1 MLISICPHN
10 LEIDE
15 GEAYVETRMREIGIM
30 IDVITSDFVQHVD
43 EEVQHIY
50 EEDTEPSHFT
60 HRVIVA
66 NIPTLEKFFEAV
78 ATFERDGYVDIESY
92 GNDYEKWEYQG
103 VELVDKSHEKYYR
116 LPCLNVEVRG
126 SVYY

>member
-1 MLISICPHN
+1 MLISICPYN
-10 LEIDE
+10 LEVDE

-30 IDVITSDFVQHVD
+30 VSVITSDFI
-43 EEVQHIY
+43 QHID
-50 EEDTEPSHFT
+50 EDDTELSHFT

-78 ATFERDGYVDIESY
+78 ATFEHDGHVDIESY
-92 GNDYEKWEYQG
+92 SNDYEKWEYQG
-103 VELVDKSHEKYYR
+103 IELLDKSHKKYYR

-126 SVYY
+126 GVYY

>member
-15 GEAYVETRMREIGIM
+15 GEAYVETRMWEIGIM
-30 IDVITSDFVQHVD
+30 VSAITSDFI
-43 EEVQHIY
+43 QHIG
-50 EEDTEPSHFT
+50 EDDTESSHFT

-78 ATFERDGYVDIESY
+78 AAFEHDGWVDIERC
-92 GNDYEKWEYQG
+92 NTDYEKWGHQG
-103 VELVDKSHEKYYR
+103 IELVDKSHEKYYR
-116 LPCLNVEVRG
+116 SPCLNVEVRG
-126 SVYY
+126 GVYY

>member
-1 MLISICPHN
+1 MLISICPYN
-10 LEIDE
+10 LEVDE

-30 IDVITSDFVQHVD
+30 VNVITSDFI
-43 EEVQHIY
+43 QHID
-50 EEDTEPSHFT
+50 EDDTEPSHFA

-78 ATFERDGYVDIESY
+78 ATFEHDGYVDIESY
-92 GNDYEKWEYQG
+92 DTNYEKWEYQG
-103 VELVDKSHEKYYR
+103 IELVDKSHEKYYR

-126 SVYY
+126 GVYY

>member
-1 MLISICPHN
+1 MLISICPYN
-10 LEIDE
+10 LEVDE

-30 IDVITSDFVQHVD
+30 VNVITSDFI
-43 EEVQHIY
+43 QHID
-50 EEDTEPSHFT
+50 EDDTEPSHFA

-78 ATFERDGYVDIESY
+78 ATFECDGYVDIESC
-92 GNDYEKWEYQG
+92 GTDYEKWEYQG
-103 VELVDKSHEKYYR
+103 IELVDKSHEKYYR

-126 SVYY
+126 GVYY

>member
-1 MLISICPHN
+1 MLISICPYN
-10 LEIDE
+10 LEVDE

-30 IDVITSDFVQHVD
+30 VNVITSDFI
-43 EEVQHIY
+43 QHID
-50 EEDTEPSHFT
+50 EDNTEPSHFT

-92 GNDYEKWEYQG
+92 GTDYEKWEYQG
-103 VELVDKSHEKYYR
+103 IKLVDKSHEKYYR

-126 SVYY
+126 GVYY

>member
-15 GEAYVETRMREIGIM
+15 GEAYVETRMWEIGIM
-30 IDVITSDFVQHVD
+30 MVSVITSDFI
-43 EEVQHIY
+43 QHID
-50 EEDTEPSHFT
+50 EDDTEPSHFT

-78 ATFERDGYVDIESY
+78 ATFECDGYVDIESY
-92 GNDYEKWEYQG
+92 GNDYEKWGYQG
-103 VELVDKSHEKYYR
+103 VELVDKSHEKYYH
-116 LPCLNVEVRG
+116 LPCLNVEVRR
-126 SVYY
+126 SVYC

>member
-1 MLISICPHN
+1 MLISICPYN
-10 LEIDE
+10 LEVDE

-30 IDVITSDFVQHVD
+30 VSVITSDFI
-43 EEVQHIY
+43 QHID
-50 EEDTEPSHFT
+50 EDDTEPSHFT

-78 ATFERDGYVDIESY
+78 ATFEYDGYVDIESC
-92 GNDYEKWEYQG
+92 GTDYEKWEYQG
-103 VELVDKSHEKYYR
+103 IELVDKSHEKYYR

-126 SVYY
+126 GVYY

>member
-1 MLISICPHN
+1 MLISIYPYN
-10 LEIDE
+10 LEVDE
-15 GEAYVETRMREIGIM
+15 GEVYVETRMREIGIM
-30 IDVITSDFVQHVD
+30 VSVITSNFI
-43 EEVQHIY
+43 QHID
-50 EEDTEPSHFT
+50 EDDTEPSHFT

-92 GNDYEKWEYQG
+92 GTDYEKWEYQG

-126 SVYY
+126 GVYY

>member
-15 GEAYVETRMREIGIM
+15 GEAYVENRMWEIGIM
-30 IDVITSDFVQHVD
+30 MVSVITSDFI
-43 EEVQHIY
+43 QHID

-92 GNDYEKWEYQG
+92 GNDYEKWGYQG
-103 VELVDKSHEKYYR
+103 VELVDKSHEKYYH
-116 LPCLNVEVRG
+116 LPCLNVEVREG
-126 SVYY
+126 VYY

>member
-1 MLISICPHN
+1 MLISICPYN
-10 LEIDE
+10 LEVDE

-30 IDVITSDFVQHVD
+30 VSVITSDFI
-43 EEVQHIY
+43 QHID
-50 EEDTEPSHFT
+50 EDDTEPSHFT

-92 GNDYEKWEYQG
+92 DTNYEKWEYQG
-103 VELVDKSHEKYYR
+103 IELVDKSHEKYYR

-126 SVYY
+126 GVYY

>member
-1 MLISICPHN
+1 MLISICPYN
-10 LEIDE
+10 LEVDE

-30 IDVITSDFVQHVD
+30 VDVITSDFI
-43 EEVQHIY
+43 QHID
-50 EEDTEPSHFT
+50 EDDTEPSHFT

-92 GNDYEKWEYQG
+92 GTDYEKWEYQG
-103 VELVDKSHEKYYR
+103 IELVDKSHEKYYR

-126 SVYY
+126 GVYY

>member
-1 MLISICPHN
+1 MLISICPYN
-10 LEIDE
+10 LEADE
-15 GEAYVETRMREIGIM
+15 GAAYVETRMREIGIM
-30 IDVITSDFVQHVD
+30 VSVITSNFIQHTD
-43 EEVQHIY
+43 ED
-50 EEDTEPSHFT
+50 DTEPSHFT

-92 GNDYEKWEYQG
+92 GTDYEKWEYQG
-103 VELVDKSHEKYYR
+103 IELVDKSHEKYYR

-126 SVYY
+126 GVYY

>member
-1 MLISICPHN
+1 MLISICPYN

-30 IDVITSDFVQHVD
+30 VSVIASDFIQHSD
-43 EEVQHIY
+43 KD
-50 EEDTEPSHFT
+50 DTEPSHFT
-60 HRVIVA
+60 HRVIAA

-92 GNDYEKWEYQG
+92 DTNYEKWESQG
-103 VELVDKSHEKYYR
+103 IELVDKSHEKYYR

-126 SVYY
+126 GVYY

>member
-1 MLISICPHN
+1 MLISICPDN

-30 IDVITSDFVQHVD
+30 VDVITSDFIQHSD
-43 EEVQHIY
+43 ED
-50 EEDTEPSHFT
+50 DTEPSHFT

-103 VELVDKSHEKYYR
+103 IELVDKSHEKYYH

-126 SVYY
+126 GVYY

>member
-1 MLISICPHN
+1 MLISICPYN
-10 LEIDE
+10 LEVDE
-15 GEAYVETRMREIGIM
+15 GEAYVKTRMREIGIM
-30 IDVITSDFVQHVD
+30 VNVITSDFI
-43 EEVQHIY
+43 QHID
-50 EEDTEPSHFT
+50 EDDTEPSHFT

-92 GNDYEKWEYQG
+92 GVDYEKWEYQG
-103 VELVDKSHEKYYR
+103 IELVDKSHEKYYR

-126 SVYY
+126 GVYY

>member
-1 MLISICPHN
+1 MLISICPYN
-10 LEIDE
+10 LEVDE

-30 IDVITSDFVQHVD
+30 VNVITSDFI
-43 EEVQHIY
+43 QHID

-78 ATFERDGYVDIESY
+78 ATFERDGYVDIESC
-92 GNDYEKWEYQG
+92 GTDYEKWEYQG
-103 VELVDKSHEKYYR
+103 IELVDKSHEKYYR
-116 LPCLNVEVRG
+116 LPCLNIEVRG
-126 SVYY
+126 GVYY

>member
-1 MLISICPHN
+1 MLISICPYN
-10 LEIDE
+10 LETDE

-30 IDVITSDFVQHVD
+30 VNVITSDFI
-43 EEVQHIY
+43 QHID
-50 EEDTEPSHFT
+50 EDDTEPSHFT

-92 GNDYEKWEYQG
+92 GTDYEKWRYQG
-103 VELVDKSHEKYYR
+103 IELLNKSHKKYYR

-126 SVYY
+126 GVYY

>member
-1 MLISICPHN
+1 MLISICPYN
-10 LEIDE
+10 LEADE

-30 IDVITSDFVQHVD
+30 VSVIISDFI
-43 EEVQHIY
+43 QHID
-50 EEDTEPSHFT
+50 EDDTELSHFT

-78 ATFERDGYVDIESY
+78 ATFEHDGYVDIESY
-92 GNDYEKWEYQG
+92 DTDYEKWEYQG

-126 SVYY
+126 GVYY

>member
-1 MLISICPHN
+1 MLISICPYN
-10 LEIDE
+10 LEVDE
-15 GEAYVETRMREIGIM
+15 GEAYVETRMREIGIRVN
-30 IDVITSDFVQHVD
+30 VITSDFI
-43 EEVQHIY
+43 QHID

-78 ATFERDGYVDIESY
+78 ATFEHDGYVDIESY

-103 VELVDKSHEKYYR
+103 IELVDKSHEKYYR

-126 SVYY
+126 GVYY

>member
-1 MLISICPHN
+1 MLISICPYN
-10 LEIDE
+10 LEVNE

-30 IDVITSDFVQHVD
+30 VSVITSNFIQHTD
-43 EEVQHIY
+43 ED
-50 EEDTEPSHFT
+50 DTEPSHFT

-78 ATFERDGYVDIESY
+78 ATFEHDGYVDIESY
-92 GNDYEKWEYQG
+92 DTDYEKWKYQG
-103 VELVDKSHEKYYR
+103 IELLDKSHKKYYR

-126 SVYY
+126 GVYY

>member
-1 MLISICPHN
+1 MLISICPYN
-10 LEIDE
+10 LEVDE

-30 IDVITSDFVQHVD
+30 VNVITSDFI
-43 EEVQHIY
+43 QHID
-50 EEDTEPSHFT
+50 EDDTEPSHFT

-78 ATFERDGYVDIESY
+78 ATFEHDGYVDIESY
-92 GNDYEKWEYQG
+92 DTDYEKWEYQG
-103 VELVDKSHEKYYR
+103 IELVDKSHEKYYR

-126 SVYY
+126 GVYY

>member
-1 MLISICPHN
+1 MLISICPYN
-10 LEIDE
+10 LEVDE
-15 GEAYVETRMREIGIM
+15 GEAYVKTRMREIGIM
-30 IDVITSDFVQHVD
+30 VDVIISDFIQHSD
-43 EEVQHIY
+43 E
-50 EEDTEPSHFT
+50 DNTEPSHFT
-60 HRVIVA
+60 HQVIVA

-92 GNDYEKWEYQG
+92 GTDYEKWEYQG

-126 SVYY
+126 GVYY

>member
-1 MLISICPHN
+1 MLISICPYN
-10 LEIDE
+10 LEVDE

-30 IDVITSDFVQHVD
+30 VSVITSDFI
-43 EEVQHIY
+43 QHID
-50 EEDTEPSHFT
+50 EDDTEPSHFT

-92 GNDYEKWEYQG
+92 GTNYEKWEYQG
-103 VELVDKSHEKYYR
+103 IELVDKSHEKYYR

-126 SVYY
+126 GVYY

>member
-1 MLISICPHN
+1 MLISICPYN
-10 LEIDE
+10 LEADE

-30 IDVITSDFVQHVD
+30 VSVITSDFI
-43 EEVQHIY
+43 QHID
-50 EEDTEPSHFT
+50 EDDTEPSHFT

-92 GNDYEKWEYQG
+92 GTDYEKWEYQG
-103 VELVDKSHEKYYR
+103 IELVDKSHEKYYR

-126 SVYY
+126 GVYY

>member
-1 MLISICPHN
+1 MLISICPYN
-10 LEIDE
+10 LEVDE

-30 IDVITSDFVQHVD
+30 VNVITSDFI
-43 EEVQHIY
+43 QHID
-50 EEDTEPSHFT
+50 EDDTEPSHFT

-78 ATFERDGYVDIESY
+78 ATFEHDGYVDIESY

-103 VELVDKSHEKYYR
+103 IELVDKTHEKYYR

-126 SVYY
+126 GVYY